1 METNKKKPETSKT
14 PTDEELDE
22 KVNQTRSDSDFYQRT
37 FTGTGAPKSDENFDG
52 EYHQSGERDIE
63 DRDNNDGD
71 ANTEN
76 NY

>member
-1 METNKKKPETSKT
+1 METNKKKPETEK
-14 PTDEELDE
+14 PLNEEELNE
-22 KVNQTRSDSDFYQRT
+22 AVNQTRSDSDFYQRT

-52 EYHQSGERDIE
+52 EYHQGSDRDIE

>member
-1 METNKKKPETSKT
+1 MEANKKKPETDKI
-14 PTDEELDE
+14 PNEEELNE

-52 EYHQSGERDIE
+52 EYHQSSERDIE

>member
-1 METNKKKPETSKT
+1 MEENKKRQDSDKAKE
-14 PTDEELDE
+14 DRDLDE
-22 KVNQTRSDSDFYQRT
+22 VVNQTKSDSDFYQRT

-52 EYHQSGERDIE
+52 EQRQSAEKDLD

-76 NY
+76 NT